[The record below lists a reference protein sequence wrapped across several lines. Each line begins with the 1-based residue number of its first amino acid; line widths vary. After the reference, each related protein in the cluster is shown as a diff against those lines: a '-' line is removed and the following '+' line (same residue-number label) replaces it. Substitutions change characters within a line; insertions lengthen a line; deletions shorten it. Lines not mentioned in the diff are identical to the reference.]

1 MTPNKLQKL
10 ELTWIGK
17 GEEPK
22 LEPRILIEQPEY
34 SYGDPNTG
42 NMLIHG
48 DNLLALKA
56 LEQDYSGKI
65 KCIYIDPPFN
75 TGAAFDNYD
84 DGIEHSIWLDLMY
97 RRLNILHNLL
107 NKEGAIFIHLDDN
120 EVDYC
125 KVIMDNIF
133 GRSNFINR
141 ITVEARSPSAFS
153 TVNPGVFKSSE
164 YILWYAKNKQ
174 VWESRSMRI
183 PSNRDAA
190 YNKFIIN
197 RDKSEEEWC
206 FISLKQVFL
215 ENLNEDRLEL
225 IDGFLKRIYIECKGV
240 NKKQI
245 ELWIQTNFTLYVLFN
260 CKQIANYFA
269 TKLKIENYDE
279 FWSSA
284 YLYFLEKCSYN
295 FSEKDID
302 EFVFQNASSVFRETE
317 ISDDGAGQETVEL
330 KYKSL
335 EELDRVLKL
344 ERGNGLDNVYIING
358 KQISF
363 YSKNVEIVEGKLSST
378 KLLTNVWSDIS
389 WEGIAKEGAVKFKKG
404 KKPERLLKRCIELTT
419 NEGDIVFDSFLGS
432 GTTGAVALKLRRK
445 FIGIEIGEQ
454 AKTHCFPRMKSV
466 IDGEQSGIS
475 KAITWKG
482 GGGFKF
488 YTLAPSLL
496 NQDKFGNW
504 VISSEYNAHMLAAAT
519 AKQEGFRF
527 NPHETLYWK
536 QGISSE
542 NDYIFTT
549 TQFITVETLDQIHD
563 EMLPGESLMICC
575 KAFQKECKSKYA
587 NISIKKIPQML
598 LGRCEFGRDDYSL
611 NIVNMPVE
619 EQSEDLDFPVSEI
632 EIPISKPAKK
642 DKRSIQE
649 INQTNRQ
656 TSIFD

>member
-1 MTPNKLQKL
+1 MTQNKLQKL

-56 LEQDYSGKI
+56 LEQDYAGKV
-65 KCIYIDPPFN
+65 KCIYIDPPYN
-75 TGAAFDNYD
+75 TGNAFEHYD
-84 DGIEHSIWLDLMY
+84 DGIEHSLWLSLMKPRLDILRTLLKDDGSIWI
-97 RRLNILHNLL
+97 N
-107 NKEGAIFIHLDDN
+107 LDDC
-120 EVDYC
+120 EVHYLKIVCDE
-125 KVIMDNIF
+125 IF
-133 GRSNFINR
+133 GRDNFRAFLTWQRKYSVSNNFKGIASICDYILVYSKSNKFQNNLLPRSDESKDRYTNPDNDPRGPWKSVDYLNQATPSQRKNLCYDIINPNTGVVIKNTKKAWKYDPTTHAIHVLENR
-141 ITVEARSPSAFS
+141 IWWGLDGKNTTPSLKLFLSEVRDGMTPHNWWSHQEVGHTDEAKKESINLFGTNSTFS
-153 TVNPGVFKSSE
+153 TP
-164 YILWYAKNKQ
+164 
-174 VWESRSMRI
+174 
-183 PSNRDAA
+183 
-190 YNKFIIN
+190 
-197 RDKSEEEWC
+197 
-206 FISLKQVFL
+206 
-215 ENLNEDRLEL
+215 
-225 IDGFLKRIYIECKGV
+225 
-240 NKKQI
+240 
-245 ELWIQTNFTLYVLFN
+245 
-260 CKQIANYFA
+260 
-269 TKLKIENYDE
+269 
-279 FWSSA
+279 
-284 YLYFLEKCSYN
+284 
-295 FSEKDID
+295 
-302 EFVFQNASSVFRETE
+302 
-317 ISDDGAGQETVEL
+317 
-330 KYKSL
+330 
-335 EELDRVLKL
+335 
-344 ERGNGLDNVYIING
+344 
-358 KQISF
+358 
-363 YSKNVEIVEGKLSST
+363 
-378 KLLTNVWSDIS
+378 
-389 WEGIAKEGAVKFKKG
+389 
-404 KKPERLLKRCIELTT
+404 KPERLIERVFNIGT
-419 NEGDIVFDSFLGS
+419 NPGDLVLDSFLGS
-432 GTTGAVALKLRRK
+432 GTTAAVAHKMGRK
-445 FIGIEIGEQ
+445 YIGIELGEH
-454 AKTHCFPRMKSV
+454 AKTHCFPRMKQV
-466 IDGEQSGIS
+466 VDGEQGGVS
-475 KAITWKG
+475 KAVNWKG

-504 VISSEYNAHMLAAAT
+504 VISSEYNAQMLAAAT

-619 EQSEDLDFPVSEI
+619 EQTEDLDYPVSKKD
-632 EIPISKPAKK
+632 IPVSKPAKK
-642 DKRSIQE
+642 DKRSVQE